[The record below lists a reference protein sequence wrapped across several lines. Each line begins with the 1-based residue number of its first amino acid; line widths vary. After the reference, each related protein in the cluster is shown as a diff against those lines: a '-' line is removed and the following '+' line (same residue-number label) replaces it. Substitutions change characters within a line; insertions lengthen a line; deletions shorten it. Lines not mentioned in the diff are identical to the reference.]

1 MFVKDI
7 TMIQFV
13 PLLFDIQQKIFYV
26 RRLSITAIQKSS
38 LSITAIQKSS
48 MLNFIQNILFD
59 VFFLTVNHK
68 VIYVQ
73 SVGS

>member
-1 MFVKDI
+1 
-7 TMIQFV
+7 MIQFV

-26 RRLSITAIQKSS
+26 RRLSITAIQKSF
-38 LSITAIQKSS
+38 

-59 VFFLTVNHK
+59 VFFLTVKHK